1 MKIIQS
7 TNLVAVG
14 YDHARSVLTVQ
25 FKSGGTYE
33 YAGAPSSLYD
43 ALFAA
48 QPHPWTAHG
57 RTVKQ
62 YPYTKI

>member
-1 MKIIQS
+1 MQPISS
-7 TNLVAVG
+7 TNLIAIG
-14 YDHARSVLTVQ
+14 YDDSRSVLTVQ

-33 YAGAPSSLYD
+33 YSGVPRRLFD

-57 RTVKQ
+57 AEVKS
-62 YPYTKI
+62 YPYRKL